1 MSTTIFVKKK
11 GNGGFQI
18 KVASSI
24 TSGYQKI
31 RWAFTTNEK
40 IKNKIKGKER
50 KQQSNYVPYFESS
63 SIIMIIIYKFKLLH
77 FEG

>member
-40 IKNKIKGKER
+40 IKNKIK
-50 KQQSNYVPYFESS
+50 
-63 SIIMIIIYKFKLLH
+63 
-77 FEG
+77 